1 MIRAGAALAVGGLLL
16 AGLAASAAR
25 ADVGD
30 ACPGRYEAA
39 AGPLAGGTEAEQPAD
54 FGAVP
59 EACPGSDLSLRL
71 EGELAVHSG
80 APDFSGDVVANGRAR
95 ARRRLGP
102 GSWVSIAVDLVTY
115 RYFDDGG
122 LVGTGTGFG
131 PATLGYHLVLGATDR
146 TSIAAYA
153 RALLPIDTARQ
164 NGLQTG
170 LELGAAGRARPSR
183 RWVVD
188 GGISLAGPLEVTG
201 GVARARFV
209 PAALA
214 EAWFS
219 PKPSFAV
226 FAGAGVR
233 GEVAPAAALVAFTPR
248 VGLRGTFQHGLW
260 LAFLAEAPVAG
271 DDPTQAIASLF
282 VGWTP

>member
-1 MIRAGAALAVGGLLL
+1 VIRARPALAVGGLLL
-16 AGLAASAAR
+16 VCLAASAAR

-39 AGPLAGGTEAEQPAD
+39 AGPLAGGTQAEQPAD

-80 APDFSGDVVANGRAR
+80 APDFSGDIVANGRAR

-102 GSWVSIAVDLVTY
+102 RSWVSIAVDLVTY
-115 RYFDDGG
+115 RYFDNGG
-122 LVGTGTGFG
+122 LVGSGTGFG
-131 PATLGYHLVLGATDR
+131 PATLGYHLVLRVTDR
-146 TSIAAYA
+146 TSLAAYA

-164 NGLQTG
+164 SGIESG
-170 LELGAAGRARPSR
+170 LELGAAGLARPSR
-183 RWVVD
+183 RWAFD
-188 GGISLAGPLEVTG
+188 GGVSLAGPLEITA

-209 PAALA
+209 PAALG

-219 PKPSFAV
+219 PKSSFAV

-233 GEVAPAAALVAFTPR
+233 VQVAPSAALVAFTPR
-248 VGLRGTFQHGLW
+248 VGLRGTLRHGLW
-260 LAFLAEAPVAG
+260 LAFLAEAPIAG
-271 DDPTQAIASLF
+271 DDPTQGVVSLF